1 MPHTLTLESLF
12 PNFDISYSEK
22 TSCFSLPSLRA
33 DSKEVK
39 TVKYRKGKL
48 WPSNKLV
55 TKVQLK
61 DNRIKLNFV
70 SHCEI
75 TLRVHISRNGQIL
88 DKGIRKAVCLPLS
101 NPAGFSKFLP

>member
-39 TVKYRKGKL
+39 TVKYSKGKL

-55 TKVQLK
+55 TKVQFI
-61 DNRIKLNFV
+61 IKLKFV

-88 DKGIRKAVCLPLS
+88 DKGIHKAVCLPLS